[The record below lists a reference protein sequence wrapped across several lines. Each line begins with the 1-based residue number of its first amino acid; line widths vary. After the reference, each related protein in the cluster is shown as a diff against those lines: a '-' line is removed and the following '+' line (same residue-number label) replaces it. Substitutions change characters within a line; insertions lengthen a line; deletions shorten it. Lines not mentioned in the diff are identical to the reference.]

1 MASIGEETPLGLWIS
16 RDCRDELEAENKLLR
31 ERLAVFEKG

>member
-1 MASIGEETPLGLWIS
+1 LAPALAPLRQRL
-16 RDCRDELEAENKLLR
+16 DELEAENKLLR